1 MLRSAVRR
9 AADLGA
15 AGVVVALHSYTGSD
29 LNNNTG
35 DDDGF
40 RAAVRFVA
48 DEARAAGV
56 PEVILRMRGRFSGG
70 GAWRTDGAGVNGFS
84 ADKTLP
90 EAIAFVQSVGR
101 SNLKLGLSLS
111 NLVAAGAEA
120 DTVARQLTAAKAH
133 APLGMIFFA
142 ASEDNP
148 FADARMN
155 EVFSTLNAR
164 VSEASAAAAARPPA
178 HAAGAQVGGR
188 RCTGDAGCGAGDERP
203 GVSRGEGAAGGA
215 VKARSRHVYP
225 SEPSCA
231 FVGPRHCTPHD
242 RRNKRRA
249 ICSSVWR

>member
-1 MLRSAVRR
+1 MRVLRSAVRR

-40 RAAVRFVA
+40 RAAVQFVA

-164 VSEASAAAAARPPA
+164 VSEASAARRRDLLRMLRALKSVAEEAPVMLDAVLETSDQEYREARELRAAL
-178 HAAGAQVGGR
+178 
-188 RCTGDAGCGAGDERP
+188 
-203 GVSRGEGAAGGA
+203 
-215 VKARSRHVYP
+215 
-225 SEPSCA
+225 
-231 FVGPRHCTPHD
+231 
-242 RRNKRRA
+242 
-249 ICSSVWR
+249 